1 MKFPGACVKLREASA
16 EIAAVRVRVVIQN
29 TVKDLTDEQFKNLLR
44 ELSND
49 DEVEPELILTIVAVA
64 ARSAAKLS
72 NDIFG
77 E

>member
-16 EIAAVRVRVVIQN
+16 EIAAVRVGVVIQN